1 MSFITSA
8 GCAASF
14 NDRFSLLTTFRL
26 KSDVAFAFKKAITWL
41 LNSVFASGALFSSS
55 YFVMLCLMHFYPSS
69 HSQTHTVNFSRQI
82 DLSIAGQ

>member
-8 GCAASF
+8 GWAASF
-14 NDRFSLLTTFRL
+14 NARFSLFTMFRL
-26 KSDVAFAFKKAITWL
+26 KSEVAFAFKKAITWL

-55 YFVMLCLMHFYPSS
+55 YFVMLCLMHFYPSLL
-69 HSQTHTVNFSRQI
+69 SQARTVNFSRQI